1 MNSLKATVPV
11 LVCCA
16 VLLYCCWS
24 IYRRNAGVY
33 VTQEYNVEIV
43 VRGPDGKIIP
53 AVGRASRPS
62 GSRSTPPASG
72 STLPAG
78 GMTALP

>member
-11 LVCCA
+11 LVCCG
-16 VLLYCCWS
+16 VLLYCCWN

-33 VTQEYNVEIV
+33 VSQEYNVEII

-53 AVGRASRPS
+53 AVRRAPPPSASRS
-62 GSRSTPPASG
+62 S
-72 STLPAG
+72 LPVG
-78 GMTALP
+78 GGIGLP